1 MHARIHS
8 LRRPT
13 RLALPAL
20 AAVAFTAAPAVAQHS
35 DIEFGYTDGHI
46 EIEFGPE
53 GQVFEGEFPDSGLF
67 AGNTDDPGFASE
79 PEEGLG
85 VNPGDVIDYR
95 VLGPLRFHDG
105 TNFSPITDGTSITIG
120 DNPSGTIDI
129 DASTVGPV
137 TGPGAIAEADSNGEV
152 HAHIDFTLNDHTTAA
167 PGAYGLLMDLTTDAQ
182 GIGNSDPFYI
192 VFNFGLDEPVFE
204 SAVAAFAAAVP
215 EPTTLLLAG
224 GGILLVLGGR
234 RRRGREA
241 V

>member
-1 MHARIHS
+1 MHRLIHS
-8 LRRPT
+8 LYRPA

-20 AAVAFTAAPAVAQHS
+20 AAVAFTAAPAFAQHS
-35 DIEFGYTDGHI
+35 DVEFGYTDGKI

-53 GQVFEGEFPDSGLF
+53 GQVFEGEFPSSGLF

-105 TNFSPITDGTSITIG
+105 AAFAPITDGTSITIA
-120 DNPSGTIDI
+120 DNPSGTINI

-137 TGPGAIAEADSNGEV
+137 TGPGAIAEADGAGEV
-152 HAHIDFTLNDHTTAA
+152 HAHIDFTLNDTAAA
-167 PGAYGLLMDLTTDAQ
+167 PGAYGILMDLTTDAS

-192 VFNFGLDEPVFE
+192 VFNFGLEE
-204 SAVAAFAAAVP
+204 AAFEGAVESFASIVP

-224 GGILLVLGGR
+224 GGMLLVLGGR
-234 RRRGREA
+234 RRRVRDH